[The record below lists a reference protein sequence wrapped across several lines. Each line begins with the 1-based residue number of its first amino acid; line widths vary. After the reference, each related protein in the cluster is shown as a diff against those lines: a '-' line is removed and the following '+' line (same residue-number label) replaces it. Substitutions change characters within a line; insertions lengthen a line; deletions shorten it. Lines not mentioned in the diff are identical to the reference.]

1 MSAPDN
7 QPYQAQPQ
15 KPDHHKPSFLDKT
28 KHGGKAAF
36 DKGWGWF
43 EKLGV
48 PVNKLTNKI
57 GSEAFWPTTLDHESD
72 KSARILKSFCSTLF
86 YPFPRL
92 PRQSAD
98 LWTED
103 GFYKE
108 QPKPS
113 GTSGSVSPGPKK
125 PPKVLVKIPQKVIQN
140 CVGLAIFTVMRTGLW
155 VSGAGGSGV
164 LIARK
169 EDGSWSPP
177 SGILIHTLGVGFMAG
192 IDIYDCVLVINNR
205 EALNAF
211 SKVRVSLGG
220 EVSLAAGPLGIGGN
234 VESELL
240 KNRKPVWT
248 YMKSRG
254 LYGGI
259 QFDGTIVVERNDEN
273 ARFYGERMPISQ
285 ILAGNVKRV
294 PRETRMLMEVLKE
307 AEGRTDLDQTVL
319 AEAHNQPAPSDVEVE
334 SINRPTAEQQQTF
347 APPQGYYAPEKT
359 DYAHLGQDGYVPPA
373 PPQGEGSY
381 PTHPTHGAYQPTEYP
396 PPPSQPPR
404 PTSSSYDPAHAQGGY
419 TASQGLSGGQQGHGA
434 YGAGGYQAPTGAHQP
449 GTAPQGSNPQA
460 HYFPPPPAH

>member
-1 MSAPDN
+1 
-7 QPYQAQPQ
+7 
-15 KPDHHKPSFLDKT
+15 
-28 KHGGKAAF
+28 
-36 DKGWGWF
+36 
-43 EKLGV
+43 
-48 PVNKLTNKI
+48 
-57 GSEAFWPTTLDHESD
+57 
-72 KSARILKSFCSTLF
+72 
-86 YPFPRL
+86 
-92 PRQSAD
+92 
-98 LWTED
+98 
-103 GFYKE
+103 
-108 QPKPS
+108 
-113 GTSGSVSPGPKK
+113 
-125 PPKVLVKIPQKVIQN
+125 
-140 CVGLAIFTVMRTGLW
+140 MRTGLW

-294 PRETRMLMEVLKE
+294 PPEIRMLMEVVKE
-307 AEGRTDLDQTVL
+307 AEGRTDLDQGIL

-334 SINRPTAEQQQTF
+334 SINKPTAEQQQTF

-359 DYAHLGQDGYVPPA
+359 DYAHLGQGGYVPP
-373 PPQGEGSY
+373 PPQAEGSY
-381 PTHPTHGAYQPTEYP
+381 PTHPTHGAYQPTDYP
-396 PPPSQPPR
+396 PPPPQPPR
-404 PTSSSYDPAHAQGGY
+404 PTSSSYDLSHQQGAYPTTQSGY
-419 TASQGLSGGQQGHGA
+419 GGQQGHGA
-434 YGAGGYQAPTGAHQP
+434 YGGGDYQAPPGTHQP
-449 GTAPQGSNPQA
+449 GSAPQSSNPQA
-460 HYFPPPPAH
+460 PYFPPPPTD

>member
-1 MSAPDN
+1 MSD
-7 QPYQAQPQ
+7 PYNMSTQGNYIPQ
-15 KPDHHKPSFLDKT
+15 SSQQNADSHGKHSLLDKT
-28 KHGGKAAF
+28 KLGGKAAF

-43 EKLGV
+43 EKLGA

-72 KSARILKSFCSTLF
+72 KCARIVKSFCK
-86 YPFPRL
+86 
-92 PRQSAD
+92 
-98 LWTED
+98 D

-108 QPKPS
+108 QPQGRPVS
-113 GTSGSVSPGPKK
+113 GSGSVSPGPKK
-125 PPKVLVKIPQKVIQN
+125 APKVLVKIPQKVIKN
-140 CVGLAIFTVMRTGLW
+140 CVGIAVFTVMRTGLW

-164 LIARK
+164 LIAKK

-234 VESELL
+234 VESELM

-273 ARFYGERMPISQ
+273 ARFYGERLPISQ
-285 ILAGNVKRV
+285 ILAGNVRRV
-294 PRETRMLMEVLKE
+294 PPETRTLMEVLKE
-307 AEGRTDLDQTVL
+307 AEGRTDVDQAIL
-319 AEAHNQPAPSDVEVE
+319 AEVHNQPPPSDVNVE
-334 SINRPTAEQQQTF
+334 AMTQPTAQQQQNF
-347 APPQGYYAPEKT
+347 APPVGYYAPEKT
-359 DYAHLGQDGYVPPA
+359 DYAHLGSEGYPPP
-373 PPQGEGSY
+373 PPQGQGSY
-381 PTHPTHGAYQPTEYP
+381 PTHPTHGAYQPTDYP
-396 PPPSQPPR
+396 PPPPQPPR
-404 PTSSSYDPAHAQGGY
+404 PTSSSHDPTQSQAGYAPPQAGYGQPHGGY
-419 TASQGLSGGQQGHGA
+419 EGQQGHNA
-434 YGAGGYQAPTGAHQP
+434 YGAGSYGAPNSNYQPAA
-449 GTAPQGSNPQA
+449 APQGSNPQA
-460 HYFPPPPAH
+460 PYFPPPPPH